1 MGMRIPPPYQFD
13 PTGELVANRIV
24 NEQTVVTH
32 RNFQDYHF
40 IVPTFAPFFE
50 KNFVIRFHE
59 TGTTTPVPLVLG
71 KDYYFTHHFQQGSL
85 SVATPLYGSIT
96 LLRRD
101 MQGIVSFDYNTLGG
115 DWLIDDRTIL
125 KILADRIHNPKVTYW
140 DQVAELP
147 YRFPVTNHD
156 WNIKDMYGSK
166 EIVASILEVEKAIV
180 VKSNSSY
187 ERHIADRNNPHGT
200 TKRHIGLSNVLNLPI
215 LPIEKWDD
223 ESDDY
228 YMTPRGVYAILN
240 KTVKDTVDNNHR
252 ELTLLKA
259 QVNTLVKA
267 GVSQEVIDKLVDYFN
282 NNPIGNAER
291 IEGLTVNDI
300 LAKVKTLKDL
310 NAAKLGG
317 KSYDEIVS
325 AVKSSIGN
333 TGSGSGNLTEDDKK
347 KLFEEINSKI
357 KDISKNSELNA
368 KYFNS
373 KTYSQ
378 VMDDVSKITV
388 DSAYTLNGYP
398 LEGVVLHTKRKLITD
413 IAPRVGFPTNIL
425 PEKEGKG
432 VLVPLLRYRI
442 FKKAPKNVED
452 YLLSDI
458 RIKVT
463 GFSTPYKGPGLRGT
477 NISTFT
483 DKIFEGFTEV
493 NGQGIAEKY
502 NKELSA
508 IGLDNTFSIR
518 MITSDRVPKIY
529 ISNRFTT
536 TNNYIFNTEDI
547 LGINNTEFGGIYY
560 KIEDGKEKDPN
571 TNEIMY
577 QDVSYFI
584 YMRNSYRTGT
594 VELLDNTQSNIIM
607 PTNEDVIDLG
617 SKDLDLTKYK
627 KALLNVNLFYN
638 DTNELGHI
646 DSGSSYQYQL
656 DSLRAIAVRQNNS
669 NSSVRDKLTDLES
682 HIEANKSAIAALGR
696 VSGKTT
702 FNGQIDSGIMKLNT
716 GNFFNSNNINNIS
729 EIPSTPTSFTAYTNT
744 KSIKKIAKANNKVK
758 IIRGDEVY
766 TGSDIDTLN
775 LADERMLL
783 WKGQVVDS
791 NTVIF
796 QL

>member
-1 MGMRIPPPYQFD
+1 M
-13 PTGELVANRIV
+13 
-24 NEQTVVTH
+24 
-32 RNFQDYHF
+32 
-40 IVPTFAPFFE
+40 
-50 KNFVIRFHE
+50 
-59 TGTTTPVPLVLG
+59 
-71 KDYYFTHHFQQGSL
+71 
-85 SVATPLYGSIT
+85 
-96 LLRRD
+96 
-101 MQGIVSFDYNTLGG
+101 
-115 DWLIDDRTIL
+115 
-125 KILADRIHNPKVTYW
+125 
-140 DQVAELP
+140 
-147 YRFPVTNHD
+147 
-156 WNIKDMYGSK
+156 
-166 EIVASILEVEKAIV
+166 
-180 VKSNSSY
+180 
-187 ERHIADRNNPHGT
+187 
-200 TKRHIGLSNVLNLPI
+200 
-215 LPIEKWDD
+215 
-223 ESDDY
+223 
-228 YMTPRGVYAILN
+228 
-240 KTVKDTVDNNHR
+240 
-252 ELTLLKA
+252 
-259 QVNTLVKA
+259 
-267 GVSQEVIDKLVDYFN
+267 
-282 NNPIGNAER
+282 
-291 IEGLTVNDI
+291 
-300 LAKVKTLKDL
+300 
-310 NAAKLGG
+310 
-317 KSYDEIVS
+317 
-325 AVKSSIGN
+325 
-333 TGSGSGNLTEDDKK
+333 
-347 KLFEEINSKI
+347 
-357 KDISKNSELNA
+357 IS
-368 KYFNS
+368 
-373 KTYSQ
+373 
-378 VMDDVSKITV
+378 
-388 DSAYTLNGYP
+388 
-398 LEGVVLHTKRKLITD
+398 
-413 IAPRVGFPTNIL
+413 
-425 PEKEGKG
+425 
-432 VLVPLLRYRI
+432 YRI

-571 TNEIMY
+571 TNEILY
-577 QDVSYFI
+577 QEVSYFI

-646 DSGSSYQYQL
+646 DSNLSYQYQL
-656 DSLRAIAVRQNNS
+656 DTLRNISVQQKNTNTSVNEKLVDLRSLI
-669 NSSVRDKLTDLES
+669 D
-682 HIEANKSAIAALGR
+682 ANKDDITELNKTA
-696 VSGKTT
+696 GKTT
-702 FNGQIDSGIMKLNT
+702 FSGQIDSGIMKLNT

-729 EIPSTPTSFTAYTNT
+729 EIPSTPTSFTAYTNA
-744 KSIKKIAKANNKVK
+744 KSIKRIAKANNKVK
-758 IIRGDEVY
+758 VIHGDEVY
-766 TGSDIDTLN
+766 TGADIDTLN